1 MIIVSMNVMRCSEPL
16 SGLER
21 MVRAFGEAPSCI
33 RITRVSELEKLK
45 ARERGESET
54 EGVR

>member
-1 MIIVSMNVMRCSEPL
+1 MIIVSMIVMRCSEPL

-33 RITRVSELEKLK
+33 KIIRASKLEKLK
-45 ARERGESET
+45 IRKR
-54 EGVR
+54 